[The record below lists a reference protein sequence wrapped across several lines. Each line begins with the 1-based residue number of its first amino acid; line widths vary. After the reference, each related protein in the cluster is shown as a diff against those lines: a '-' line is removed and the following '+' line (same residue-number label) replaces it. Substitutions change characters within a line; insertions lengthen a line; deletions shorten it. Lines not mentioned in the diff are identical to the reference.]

1 MFGDMIHEIKLPPLF
16 ITTRVQYRSMTRKN
30 QIAIVGGGPAGAIC
44 GERLA
49 RQGFEVTIY
58 DEHLAWEK
66 PCGGG
71 LTHKALQA
79 YPYLLTSQAP
89 KKLISDVELISAN
102 GKRARFSLDSPI
114 VIYARQVLN
123 GLLLE
128 RATAAGCKLIRTRV
142 TVIDTS
148 GKNTNLEVEGIQK
161 EVDFVVIASGAR
173 NSLFPAD
180 QPLSPQDL
188 EITYGYYIPG
198 NSNVLKIKFVKG
210 LEGYVWA
217 FPRADH
223 LSVGICGSMARHN
236 SNELKTILHEFMA
249 TEYLDARGAK
259 VFSHV
264 LPSPKAKTLR
274 SRSIVGANWA
284 LIGDAAAW
292 VDPITGEGIYYA
304 MRSGEILADC
314 LVTGRPEEYATQVK
328 ASFREELEIAS
339 NISRR
344 FYHGKFM
351 AGSVTTR
358 MIGFARHSA
367 TFRRLLA
374 DIFAGSQSYRTLKSR
389 LWGQLGITLA
399 ETAGSVLRGRPD
411 DAVKLE
417 A

>member
-1 MFGDMIHEIKLPPLF
+1 MPH
-16 ITTRVQYRSMTRKN
+16 KN

-49 RQGFEVTIY
+49 REGFEVTIY
-58 DEHLAWEK
+58 DEHPAWEK

-71 LTHKALQA
+71 LTHKALLA
-79 YPYLLTSQAP
+79 YPYLLSSPAP
-89 KKLISDVELISAN
+89 KKLVTEVELIASN
-102 GKRARFSLDSPI
+102 GKRAHFSLDSPI
-114 VIYARQVLN
+114 VIYAREVLN
-123 GLLLE
+123 GLLLD
-128 RATAAGCKLIRTRV
+128 RALDAGCKLVRARV
-142 TVIDTS
+142 TLIE
-148 GKNTNLEVEGIQK
+148 TNGLKVEIEAGGIRQ
-161 EVDFVVIASGAR
+161 EADFVVIAAGAR
-173 NSLFPAD
+173 NSLLPTG

-198 NSNVLKIKFVKG
+198 NSNVLRIKFVKD

-217 FPRADH
+217 FPRPDH
-223 LSVGICGSMARHN
+223 LSVGICGSMSRHN
-236 SNELKTILHEFMA
+236 SRELKTILGEFLVS
-249 TEYLDARGAK
+249 EGLNARGAK

-264 LPSPKAKTLR
+264 LPSPKAETLR
-274 SRSIVGANWA
+274 SRSVVGANWA

-292 VDPITGEGIYYA
+292 VDPVTGEGIYYA
-304 MRSGEILADC
+304 MKSGEILADC
-314 LVTGRPEEYATQVK
+314 LIAGTPMEYAVRVQT
-328 ASFREELEIAS
+328 SFREELEIAS

-374 DIFAGSQSYRTLKSR
+374 DIFAGSQCYGTLKAR
-389 LWGQLGITLA
+389 LWGQLGVTLA
-399 ETAGSVLRGRPD
+399 ETAGSVLRGHRED
-411 DAVKLE
+411 TAKLE

>member
-1 MFGDMIHEIKLPPLF
+1 
-16 ITTRVQYRSMTRKN
+16 MTRKN

-49 RQGFEVTIY
+49 RQGFDVTIY

-71 LTHKALQA
+71 LTHKALLA
-79 YPYLLTSQAP
+79 YPYLLTSSAP
-89 KKLISDVELISAN
+89 KKLITAVELIALN
-102 GKRARFSLDSPI
+102 GRRARFTLDSPI

-123 GLLLE
+123 GMLLN
-128 RATAAGCKLIRTRV
+128 RATDAGCKLIRARV
-142 TVIDTS
+142 TGMATS
-148 GKNTNLEVEGIQK
+148 GPRTKLEADGIQH
-161 EVDFVVIASGAR
+161 ETNFVVIAAGAR
-173 NSLFPAD
+173 NSLLPAD
-180 QPLSPQDL
+180 QPLAPQDL
-188 EITYGYYIPG
+188 EITYGFYIPG

-217 FPRADH
+217 FPRLDH
-223 LSVGICGSMARHN
+223 LSAGICGNMARHN
-236 SNELKTILHEFMA
+236 STELKTILHKFLA
-249 TEYLDARGAK
+249 TEGLDRQGAK

-274 SRSIVGANWA
+274 SRSVAGANWA

-292 VDPITGEGIYYA
+292 VDPVTGEGIYYA

-314 LVTGRPEEYATQVK
+314 LIAGQPEEYAARVQ
-328 ASFREELEIAS
+328 ASFREELEIAANLS
-339 NISRR
+339 HR

-351 AGSVTTR
+351 AGSVTSR

-367 TFRRLLA
+367 TFRILLA
-374 DIFAGSQSYRTLKSR
+374 DIFAGSQSYRTLKAR

-399 ETAGSVLRGRPD
+399 ESVGSVLSGKHEGT
-411 DAVKLE
+411 VKLE